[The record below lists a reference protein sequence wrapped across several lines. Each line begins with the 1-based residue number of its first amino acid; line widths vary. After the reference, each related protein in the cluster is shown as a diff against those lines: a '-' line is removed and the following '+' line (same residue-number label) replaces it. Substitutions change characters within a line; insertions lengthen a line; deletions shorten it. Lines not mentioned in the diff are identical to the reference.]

1 MLPAPAEYRE
11 QIRWYVDGR
20 PLRPEE
26 WVCTQY
32 VGRGRPAAAGE
43 KVVQWE
49 ARMSLAAFE
58 GVYAPAYEEE
68 RRELAAAPA
77 GEDMTP
83 AQRRLVEVG
92 CPDLRRL
99 LQEDAGL
106 LRDFVLEADCDLL
119 ERMWMDERPAHAAGY
134 AVQRVVDLRS
144 EGDGVRVLGT
154 AVRAGGGAR
163 CTS

>member
-1 MLPAPAEYRE
+1 MLPAPAECRE
-11 QIRWYVDGR
+11 QIRWFVDGR

-32 VGRGRPAAAGE
+32 VGRGRTAAEGE
-43 KVVQWE
+43 DVVQWE
-49 ARMSLAAFE
+49 ARMPLAAFE
-58 GVYAPAYEEE
+58 GVYAPADEEE
-68 RRELAAAPA
+68 RRELAAAPS

-83 AQRRLVEVG
+83 AQRRLVEGG
-92 CPDLRRL
+92 CPGLSAL
-99 LQEDAGL
+99 LQRDAGL

-119 ERMWMDERPAHAAGY
+119 ERMWMDERPARTAGY

-144 EGDGVRVLGT
+144 ERDEVRVLGT
-154 AVRAGGGAR
+154 AVRAEGGAR